1 MVRVLPSLFAI
12 CAVLDLALA
21 ACLSTPK
28 ATTLNG
34 TYTGVRIREFDQE
47 AFWGGVKSAA
57 SYGALCPTTPNP
69 TAFADAGFTYSDDC
83 LNLNILRPAR
93 TAPGDKLPVA
103 VWIHGGSF
111 SAGFG
116 PDGNTN
122 TSYVVKASMENELPI
137 ITITLNYRL
146 GFLGFPGGPDA
157 TAAGITNLGL
167 KDQHLAL
174 RWIRENI
181 AAFGGD
187 PDKVTLWGQSAGAM
201 SITHQLLAYG
211 GNGASGLFRGAIAVS
226 GTGGLGTNSLTP
238 DEVRVSQA
246 YDTVLN
252 LTSCA
257 NAADRLDCLRE
268 VDYKAL
274 YDVGQQASAAAG
286 LAPLWWPSVDGD
298 FITESP
304 SLLAAGRFP
313 RDINFISG
321 TNSDEGL
328 LVAQLLQQSFGPIE
342 DDATLL
348 FILGALFFP
357 AARPEVLQK
366 ILDAYPVDAP
376 SPPYSLPMKAA
387 SGEDVFCDA
396 MKAAGQLCGA
406 QYRRTAA
413 IFGDFQIING
423 RRFFAESLAKQG
435 VDVFTYRYV
444 LVCNTADSK
453 TDSVRFDTNPTS
465 IPISSILTPGFTA
478 HSTEYTYFFNLPP
491 GYNMYGMNPQVV
503 NISSHLELSRGIV
516 DKLVSYIATGDPNT
530 FNVDFIPKWPTYDLA
545 SPKNMLLNATES
557 DNQLNV
563 RLEPDTWRAEG
574 MALWPQY
581 PIELDL
587 GSTWR
592 PQM

>member
-47 AFWGGVKSAA
+47 AFWG
-57 SYGALCPTTPNP
+57 
-69 TAFADAGFTYSDDC
+69 
-83 LNLNILRPAR
+83 
-93 TAPGDKLPVA
+93 
-103 VWIHGGSF
+103 
-111 SAGFG
+111 
-116 PDGNTN
+116 
-122 TSYVVKASMENELPI
+122 
-137 ITITLNYRL
+137 
-146 GFLGFPGGPDA
+146 
-157 TAAGITNLGL
+157 
-167 KDQHLAL
+167 
-174 RWIRENI
+174 
-181 AAFGGD
+181 
-187 PDKVTLWGQSAGAM
+187 
-201 SITHQLLAYG
+201 
-211 GNGASGLFRGAIAVS
+211 
-226 GTGGLGTNSLTP
+226 
-238 DEVRVSQA
+238 
-246 YDTVLN
+246 
-252 LTSCA
+252 
-257 NAADRLDCLRE
+257 
-268 VDYKAL
+268 
-274 YDVGQQASAAAG
+274 
-286 LAPLWWPSVDGD
+286 
-298 FITESP
+298 
-304 SLLAAGRFP
+304 LAAGRFP

-328 LVAQLLQQSFGPIE
+328 LVAQLLQQFFGPIE

-435 VDVFTYRYV
+435 VDVFTY
-444 LVCNTADSK
+444 
-453 TDSVRFDTNPTS
+453 RFDTNPTS